1 MICWIMTI
9 VPSQSSYDLQTI
21 CQKRRRPYVEFR
33 GTRRCRIRH
42 ECPSENKMSE
52 DISHTHYGIKQGD
65 IKVEGIYCT
74 RRSRTSCD
82 GGGHTNMFW
91 DAYSILL
98 FLVLTEYLNMLL
110 YGERNSVDRMKRTT
124 WGFCSCSLQSK
135 TIRVCG
141 RVRTWDSWKR
151 KCIPTQYARIV

>member
-42 ECPSENKMSE
+42 ECPSGNQMTE
-52 DISHTHYGIKQGD
+52 DISHTIWYK
-65 IKVEGIYCT
+65 T
-74 RRSRTSCD
+74 RWHQSWRYILYKKIETSCD